1 MKCRN
6 CGTELKETSRFCPNC
21 GTAVDMED
29 TLAKPNENQVNQSE
43 LATQGAEPDK
53 ISKTSQFNQPVY
65 MEESQ
70 QTDDA
75 DTAQSDTENASHSE
89 TNESENRVAPDN
101 GNRRGYDNGNYGSYT
116 NLTDADG
123 YPLNWVGSLPLI
135 DNYMMCFREKYF
147 DFSGRATRG
156 EYSKFTLV
164 QFIVCFFVS
173 SLLWLFTDF
182 GYFVHSAINLI
193 LLIPALSVQ
202 VRRLHD
208 IGRNALW
215 YLLVFIPF
223 GGLVIFIFNLQKSQP
238 NPNEYGPLPDYS
250 HYAP

>member
-135 DNYMMCFREKYF
+135 DNYMMCLERNILISAAEP
-147 DFSGRATRG
+147 RAVNIGNLHQCSSQYVSLYRRCFG
-156 EYSKFTLV
+156 FLPTLAT
-164 QFIVCFFVS
+164 
-173 SLLWLFTDF
+173 LYTL
-182 GYFVHSAINLI
+182 
-193 LLIPALSVQ
+193 
-202 VRRLHD
+202 
-208 IGRNALW
+208 
-215 YLLVFIPF
+215 
-223 GGLVIFIFNLQKSQP
+223 
-238 NPNEYGPLPDYS
+238 PLT
-250 HYAP
+250 